1 MENGWYASDSGSLL
15 TRAIQKSSRDEA
27 RGGPLFLRER
37 VVMNYVQFHIGDWL
51 AGTRFLSLVEKG
63 VYMELLMLYY
73 SEERPIK
80 RTNFDR
86 ITKGY
91 TEEERQAFDYVI
103 DEFFIEE
110 NDGFHHSRCDKEIAT
125 CREKSEKARRS
136 VAARWKKSES
146 KSNCKPNETRPNN
159 ERNTD
164 ELLTNNQEPITKNH
178 IDMDMVERDAIPP
191 VADLSS
197 VLFEEEREKIKRPE
211 CVAPEC
217 EYKKVVDL
225 YHEKLASKGLP
236 SVSMLSQARKSAI
249 KGRWNDFVR
258 EEGFKTADEVL
269 GGFEYYF
276 DMVAD
281 SPFLMGRVDPSY
293 GHSKRFN
300 CTFDWLMKSANFLKV
315 LEGNYGGK

>member
-1 MENGWYASDSGSLL
+1 
-15 TRAIQKSSRDEA
+15 
-27 RGGPLFLRER
+27 
-37 VVMNYVQFHIGDWL
+37 MNYVQFHIGDWL

-146 KSNCKPNETRPNN
+146 KSNCKPDETRPNN

-164 ELLTNNQEPITKNH
+164 ELLTNNQEPITKNQ
-178 IDMDMVERDAIPP
+178 IDKEINKEKPTRQKKTSAQKPDDISDSVWFDWVEHRKQKKASVSELVINGLRKEAEIAGLTLEEVMTIQVINGWQGFKASWLSKDGVKGIPSHKGE
-191 VADLSS
+191 LTQ
-197 VLFEEEREKIKRPE
+197 EERIKQ
-211 CVAPEC
+211 
-217 EYKKVVDL
+217 
-225 YHEKLASKGLP
+225 G
-236 SVSMLSQARKSAI
+236 
-249 KGRWNDFVR
+249 
-258 EEGFKTADEVL
+258 
-269 GGFEYYF
+269 
-276 DMVAD
+276 
-281 SPFLMGRVDPSY
+281 Y
-293 GHSKRFN
+293 GY
-300 CTFDWLMKSANFLKV
+300 DW
-315 LEGNYGGK
+315 